1 MKKSRILIADDH
13 ALLRHGLTSLIQCQK
28 DMEVVGEAG
37 NGKTAVQLAKTLLPN
52 LVVMDLV
59 MPVMDGVEATRLII
73 EASPQTKILILTTF
87 GTSADISRALAAGAT
102 GAIMKDMPDDK
113 LLSAM
118 RRIIKGEKFLAP
130 EIEHMIRNEP
140 EPPELTKRQL
150 DILGS
155 LARGQTNRDIA
166 LQLGLK
172 PSGVRVHID
181 AILSKLGA
189 ATRTEAVATA
199 IRKHLL
205 KP

>member
-1 MKKSRILIADDH
+1 M
-13 ALLRHGLTSLIQCQK
+13 GLSEPL
-28 DMEVVGEAG
+28 EPWA
-37 NGKTAVQLAKTLLPN
+37 
-52 LVVMDLV
+52 
-59 MPVMDGVEATRLII
+59 
-73 EASPQTKILILTTF
+73 
-87 GTSADISRALAAGAT
+87 
-102 GAIMKDMPDDK
+102 
-113 LLSAM
+113 LSAPS
-118 RRIIKGEKFLAP
+118 GLFWPL
-130 EIEHMIRNEP
+130 EP

-189 ATRTEAVATA
+189 ATRTEAMA
-199 IRKHLL
+199 IAMRKHLL